1 MSPHPVSG
9 LQRHDKGDR
18 LVAIC
23 NADTT
28 SKVSYFKIAER
39 QGWFFAKII
48 PVIGDGRHGEQVTS
62 PLCSPRDDLNGPA
75 LCINILEEILQPGLR
90 GFSGIYRRAL
100 GHTGKTSKLSTAQ
113 KKDPALRAGGVLRVS
128 EFNRM
133 PSQHREAACAIVST
147 GHAGSNWKSHQCR
160 GTFSRV
166 VRDKSEAWAITVEV
180 AATLAYRCSRSAR
193 DHREE

>member
-90 GFSGIYRRAL
+90 GFSGIYRRAH
-100 GHTGKTSKLSTAQ
+100 GHTGKRQSSRLR
-113 KKDPALRAGGVLRVS
+113 KKRPRTESRRGVESLRVQS
-128 EFNRM
+128 DAFPAQGSGMRNRIDGPCRVKLEISPM
-133 PSQHREAACAIVST
+133 P
-147 GHAGSNWKSHQCR
+147 
-160 GTFSRV
+160 
-166 VRDKSEAWAITVEV
+166 RDFFP
-180 AATLAYRCSRSAR
+180 SRSR
-193 DHREE
+193 QIGSLGDHG